1 MPAASPK
8 YVERLRLALA
18 ASRAPLLLAGLG
30 ALSGAL
36 AGVTIVALRGLIGLL
51 SSGFMPE
58 GDAEHF
64 EGLPLALRVALPLGG
79 AILLG
84 VLFEL
89 LRPAYRR
96 VGLMHVLQRLH
107 FHDGQLPLPNI
118 LVQFIGA
125 ALALVSGLSVGR
137 ESPSIHL
144 GAGVASQLA
153 QTLGLPNNTARVL
166 IACGTAA
173 GIAASFNTPLAG
185 VVFAMEVV
193 LMEYTV
199 AGFAPVILAAVAA
212 TAITRTAFDASVEFD
227 LPHFEL
233 MAIWELGMIT
243 LLGITIGV
251 TSVVFSGLIRTLQ
264 SRLSAWPVFLRF
276 TLAGFV
282 CATFATVLPDV
293 LGLGYDSVN
302 TAIHDGAAV
311 PLLVALLA
319 AKIVATSFCVGAGIP
334 GGLIGPSLI
343 VGGLGGALWTQ
354 AFGLMFQTE
363 SHPGL
368 YVLLGMGAMMSAM
381 LQAPLAALLALLELT
396 GNPNLI
402 MPGMLAI
409 IAANLS
415 YKEVLGRDS
424 VIMQVMSDQGFR
436 PDANPMAR
444 SLARV
449 GVTAVMNSGVV
460 ECPRVVLGETVRAL
474 LGQTPAWFSVSDA
487 EGVFLL
493 ASAEL
498 EACLDDFAPD
508 DEIDLGA
515 LPLRRLQVVD
525 VRMQATLLNAHEMLV
540 RTGADAVRVT
550 HRGRRDPHAV
560 RVLGVLLPRDIDV
573 LYRLPAGEARAAGLD

>member
-1 MPAASPK
+1 M
-8 YVERLRLALA
+8 EQLRLALA
-18 ASRAPLLLAGLG
+18 ASRAPLVLAGLG
-30 ALSGAL
+30 ALSGVL
-36 AGVTIVALRGLIGLL
+36 AGLTIVALRGLIGLL

-64 EGLPLALRVALPLGG
+64 EGLSLALRVSLPLGG
-79 AILLG
+79 AMALG
-84 VLFEL
+84 VLFSL
-89 LRPAYRR
+89 LQPSQRR

-107 FHDGQLPLPNI
+107 FHDGQLPLVNI
-118 LVQFIGA
+118 VVQFVGA
-125 ALALVSGLSVGR
+125 AVALVSGLSVGR

-144 GAGVASQLA
+144 GAGISSQLSQA
-153 QTLGLPNNTARVL
+153 LGLPNNTARVL

-193 LMEYTV
+193 MMEYTV
-199 AGFAPVILAAVAA
+199 SGFAPVILAAVAA

-251 TSVVFSGLIRTLQ
+251 ISVVFSGLIRMLQ
-264 SRLSAWPVFLRF
+264 IRLGAWPLLFRF

-282 CATFATVLPDV
+282 CAMFATVLPDV

-302 TAIHDGAAV
+302 TAIHEGGAV
-311 PLLVALLA
+311 PMLMALLLV
-319 AKIVATSFCVGAGIP
+319 KILATSVCVGAGIP

-354 AFGLMFQTE
+354 GFGLLLETE

-396 GNPNLI
+396 ANPNLI
-402 MPGMLAI
+402 MPAMLAI

-424 VIMQVMSDQGFR
+424 VIMQLMGDQGFK
-436 PDANPMAR
+436 PDAHPMAR

-449 GVTAVMNSGVV
+449 GVTAVMHSAVV
-460 ECPRVVLGETVRAL
+460 ECPRVALVQTVRAL
-474 LGQTPAWFSVSDA
+474 LGQTPEWFSITDA
-487 EGVFLL
+487 ETVFLVSRVDIEAAL
-493 ASAEL
+493 AGLAAEVEVDL
-498 EACLDDFAPD
+498 ACIPA
-508 DEIDLGA
+508 
-515 LPLRRLQVVD
+515 RRLHAVD
-525 VRMQATLLNAHEMLV
+525 VRMQATLLTAHEMLV

-550 HRGRRDPHAV
+550 HRGRRDPNAV

-573 LYRLPAGEARAAGLD
+573 LYRLPAGAAPNAGPD